1 MDCSLPGSS
10 VHEIL
15 QAIILE
21 WVAIPSSRESTWSS
35 GQTHIFMSPAL
46 AGGFFTTRTHTNMYV
61 VRNSDFLFRA
71 VSPNLANNWNYL
83 RPTLEIW
90 IPKLHLR
97 LTKSES
103 PEGNMF
109 LFSQSCPTLC
119 NSMNCSTP
127 GFPVLHHLQELAEIH
142 VHRVND
148 AIQPSHPLL
157 SYSPPAFS
165 LIQYQGLFLHIRWP
179 KDWNF
184 SFISPLINSQ
194 GLFPLILTDLI
205 SLQSK
210 GLSRVFSST
219 TVQKH

>member
-1 MDCSLPGSS
+1 MGFSKQEYWGG
-10 VHEIL
+10 L
-15 QAIILE
+15 QCPPPEDLYSAGIK
-21 WVAIPSSRESTWSS
+21 PTS
-35 GQTHIFMSPAL
+35 FMSPAL
-46 AGGFFTTRTHTNMYV
+46 AGGFFTTRTCINMYV

-83 RPTLEIW
+83 RPTIEIW

-119 NSMNCSTP
+119 NSMDCSTP
-127 GFPVLHHLQELAEIH
+127 GFPVLHHLQELAQIH

-157 SYSPPAFS
+157 SRSPAFN
-165 LIQYQGLFLHIRWP
+165 LFQYHGLFQCQ
-179 KDWNF
+179 F
-184 SFISPLINSQ
+184 FISGGQRIGASASSVLWQI
-194 GLFPLILTDLI
+194 F
-205 SLQSK
+205 
-210 GLSRVFSST
+210 RVDFF
-219 TVQKH
+219 